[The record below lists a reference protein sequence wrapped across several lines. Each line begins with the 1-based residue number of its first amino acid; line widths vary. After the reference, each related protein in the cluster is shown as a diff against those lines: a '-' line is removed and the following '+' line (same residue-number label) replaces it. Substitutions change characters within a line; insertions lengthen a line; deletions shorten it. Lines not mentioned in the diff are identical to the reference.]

1 MTDAEK
7 EQYSQR
13 VKRELFQ
20 DGTSEKA
27 VKNNLRIL
35 NRELDADLADIRFN
49 VNKGKIPEYIER
61 NKLVDIQEKREI
73 IQAIFNNSI
82 EKSSRSAQIEVVKK
96 VSDVTGTEFLTSQK
110 LIARLIAFLFVIA
123 VWAAV
128 FLALYIFLI
137 KDSELGKNSLL
148 AILATVIS
156 AIVILE
162 IAMGGQN
169 FILGYISKI
178 SRFIYRFIF
187 RQSFLMFGG
196 TEEELERMRR
206 RKRYYFD

>member
-35 NRELDADLADIRFN
+35 NRELDADLADVRFN
-49 VNKGKIPEYIER
+49 VNKGKIPEYVER

-82 EKSSRSAQIEVVKK
+82 EKSSRSKQIEIVKK
-96 VSDVTGTEFLTSQK
+96 VSDVTGTEFITSQK
-110 LIARLIAFLFVIA
+110 LIARLIALFFVFA
-123 VWAAV
+123 VWSIV

-137 KDSELGKNSLL
+137 KDSELGRNSLL
-148 AILATVIS
+148 GILVTIIS
-156 AIVILE
+156 AIVIFE

-169 FILGYISKI
+169 IILGFIFKI
-178 SRFIYRFIF
+178 SRFVYRFVF
-187 RQSFLMFGG
+187 RQSFLIFGG

-206 RKRYYFD
+206 RKKYYSD